1 MPECPDLAAK
11 IAAMQ
16 EKIAKQKKV
25 DRALDATLNPEADGW
40 SPLDPDFA
48 EVAPGTPV
56 FHGTRKGNIASI
68 KSEGF
73 KIPRKSR
80 DGTPGDLGS
89 GVYFSPSKAGASAYG
104 DAVVIN
110 KTTGE
115 SSFESNFIEGTIP
128 ANAHVLS
135 FNGTPDELA
144 AKLKVRPS
152 KLQQELKSRGYDGYS
167 AKALGATTD
176 EPEIVIWKK
185 PVLDEISG
193 IKKQRAKFK
202 MMDGTTSYADPEVFA
217 KDLDSM
223 TARLG
228 EDELRKTVQSIFDNK
243 VTPKGEVGL
252 NINYKFFDFNEEN
265 LNQVLVM
272 MGARR
277 AATKGGQDLMMQ
289 FTSEVATEEFMAQLT
304 LQGGNPEDM
313 LASLAREVKKA
324 ANLPLAMVQSK
335 RLKMDSSRK
344 LTDQLTQYAEQIKE
358 GGIGVTDTEK
368 SELLNMTRFA
378 IAFEELDAT
387 LSRKV
392 GQAMRS
398 RQYTG
403 AEIDVDS
410 LLGKVTYDGNES
422 FAALQEGSLATQILK
437 AIETGDAPA
446 LERVARAKRLG
457 ADVGA
462 SLTEANFFTQLRL
475 LNNYRKANLFS
486 SPATF
491 IQRNVVSGAL
501 VNSSY
506 MMEDVYEGV
515 FRVGVGDGF
524 KAAQYAAA
532 QTYQGFS
539 TAWSNAM
546 SSLTRGEATFTRA
559 ELKEGVDIE
568 SLVRRKEVEGD
579 RFNLLWDKVVGSGRG
594 VAPGNVVATMSLLNS
609 GARIA
614 IGNLVERIPGFR
626 KSTAGYSPS
635 FSLLAAGDEINRTMA
650 FHWKSSHESY
660 IQAVE
665 EWDELADTAGRSKAD
680 WVSARTNELVDQAVF
695 KGAMTDDELAKI
707 RRTIGAKQF
716 SDMSNET
723 MRLKLMNDQNGMPNP
738 MSPAGKAG
746 LDRGA
751 DVTFTQKLRDPV
763 LGGVQQMR
771 QNPLVAWEVP
781 VFQTPVNGLKWT
793 VSRDLLFNIADSL
806 RRESLQGVARVKGKE
821 VPYTGK
827 QMAKDRARALNAV
840 FIASATQALWQGG
853 LFTDGGPFNP
863 ENRKLTNSKIP
874 PYSFSLGGTAAL
886 GMSKILFPGAS
897 IDLVDLMGLQADVM
911 RAFSEG
917 VMTEGD
923 QNRLMNGI
931 TQAYARA
938 VENKNSLGAVLDILS
953 ALGGLAQGQEAQW
966 GRIMRS
972 NMNGI
977 LPLSGLLTSGSRGF
991 TDADMIATDRRQMT
1005 PTELEAIGK
1014 DPNYALFD
1022 DFAQTVARG
1031 YPLLGLPGAKLRHR
1045 DWMGRERQK
1054 PFGLPWDATSPF
1066 APIIIKDTPFD
1077 QWMAKHGFG
1086 GVPNANGKLG
1096 NRELGKGNFAT
1107 MSIDEENDY
1116 RESMWSAK
1124 GEIPAEMVLGQANT
1138 FIDTGFYQYDVN
1150 RFVQGRTLKEALT
1163 ALSVDP
1169 SYNADLNTPNS
1180 PSLTQN
1186 MGDPI
1191 SQRSLS
1197 QRKQGQKGNDPRQVY
1212 KVYNAIVNYYS
1223 WYGAQRMMELNPD
1236 YVKKAMANQ
1245 QIKGK
1250 AALEDLMA
1258 TPLGLSRQ

>member
-25 DRALDATLNPEADGW
+25 DRALDATLKSEPEA
-40 SPLDPDFA
+40 
-48 EVAPGTPV
+48 GTP
-56 FHGTRKGNIASI
+56 K
-68 KSEGF
+68 E
-73 KIPRKSR
+73 
-80 DGTPGDLGS
+80 
-89 GVYFSPSKAGASAYG
+89 
-104 DAVVIN
+104 
-110 KTTGE
+110 
-115 SSFESNFIEGTIP
+115 
-128 ANAHVLS
+128 
-135 FNGTPDELA
+135 
-144 AKLKVRPS
+144 
-152 KLQQELKSRGYDGYS
+152 
-167 AKALGATTD
+167 
-176 EPEIVIWKK
+176 KK
-185 PVLDEISG
+185 P
-193 IKKQRAKFK
+193 RAKFK

-243 VTPKGEVGL
+243 VTPKGDVAGNGL

-313 LASLAREVKKA
+313 LASLSRDAKKVA
-324 ANLPLAMVQSK
+324 GLPLAMVQSK

-344 LTDQLTQYAEQIKE
+344 LTDELTQYAKQIKE
-358 GGIGVTDTEK
+358 GGIGVTDKEK
-368 SELLNMTRFA
+368 AELLNMTRFA

-392 GQAMRS
+392 GQALRA
-398 RQYTG
+398 RQFTN

-446 LERVARAKRLG
+446 LDRVARAKRLG

-462 SLTEANFFTQLRL
+462 SLNEANFFTQLRL

-501 VNSSY
+501 VNASY

-515 FRVGVGDGF
+515 FRAGVGDGF

-546 SSLTRGEATFTRA
+546 ASLTRGEATFTRA

-568 SLVRRKEVEGD
+568 SLAKRKEVEGD
-579 RFNLLWDKVVGSGRG
+579 RFNLLWDKVIGTGRG

-614 IGNLVERIPGFR
+614 IGNLVEQATKRIPGTGGAA

-660 IQAVE
+660 LQAVE
-665 EWDELADTAGRSKAD
+665 EWDELADTAGRSKSD
-680 WVSARTNELVDQAVF
+680 WVSARTNELVDKAVF

-771 QNPLVAWEVP
+771 QNPIVGWMVP
-781 VFQTPVNGLKWT
+781 VFQTPINGLKWT
-793 VSRDLLFNIADSL
+793 VSRDLIFNIADSL
-806 RRESLQGVARVKGKE
+806 RRESLQGIARVKGKE

-827 QMAKDRARALNAV
+827 QMAKDRARALNAA
-840 FIASATQALWQGG
+840 FIASATQALWQAG

-911 RAFSEG
+911 RAWSEG

-938 VENKNSLGAVLDILS
+938 VENKNSLGSVLDILS
-953 ALGGLAQGQEAQW
+953 ALGGLAQGREVQW

-991 TDADMIATDRRQMT
+991 TDADLIATDRRQMT

-1022 DFAQTVARG
+1022 DFAQTIARG
-1031 YPLLGLPGAKLRHR
+1031 YPLLGLPGAKLRHY
-1045 DWMGRERQK
+1045 DWMGREREK

-1066 APIIIKDTPFD
+1066 APIIVKDTPFD
-1077 QWMAKHGFG
+1077 QWLVKHGFG
-1086 GVPNANGKLG
+1086 SKPNPDGKLG
-1096 NRELGKGNFAT
+1096 AGELGKGNFAQ

-1116 RESMWSAK
+1116 RENMWSSK
-1124 GEIPAEMVLGQANT
+1124 GEIPAEMILGQSNT
-1138 FIDTGFYQYDVN
+1138 FIDTGLYQYDVN
-1150 RFVQGRTLKEALT
+1150 RFVQGRTLREALT

-1191 SQRSLS
+1191 SERSLS
-1197 QRKQGQKGNDPRQVY
+1197 QRKLGKKGNDPRQVY

-1223 WYGAQRMMELNPD
+1223 WYGAQRMTQLHPD
-1236 YVKKAMANQ
+1236 FVKKALANQ
-1245 QIKGK
+1245 QIKQNAGM
-1250 AALEDLMA
+1250 EDLMA

>member
-1 MPECPDLAAK
+1 MPECPELAAK

-25 DRALDATLNPEADGW
+25 DRALDARKAELEDWA
-40 SPLDPDFA
+40 PLDPGFA
-48 EVAPGTPV
+48 EVAPGSPV

-104 DAVVIN
+104 DAVVID
-110 KTTGE
+110 KATGK

-128 ANAHVLS
+128 ANAHVLE

-144 AKLKVRPS
+144 AKLKVRPA

-167 AKALGATTD
+167 AKALGSTTD
-176 EPEIVIWKK
+176 ELEIVIWNKS
-185 PVLDEISG
+185 VLDEISG
-193 IKKQRAKFK
+193 TKKPRAKFK

-228 EDELRKTVQSIFDNK
+228 EDELKKTVQSIFDNK
-243 VTPKGEVGL
+243 ITPRGEVGL
-252 NINYKFFDFNEEN
+252 NINYKDLDFNEEN
-265 LNQVLVM
+265 LNQALVM

-289 FTSEVATEEFMAQLT
+289 FTAEVATEEFMAQLT

-313 LASLAREVKKA
+313 LASLSRDAKKV

-344 LTDQLTQYAEQIKE
+344 LADELTQYAGQIKE
-358 GGIGVTDTEK
+358 GGIGVTDRQK
-368 SELLNMTRFA
+368 AGLLNMTRFA

-392 GQAMRS
+392 GQALRA
-398 RQYTG
+398 RQFRG
-403 AEIDVDS
+403 KEIDVDG

-422 FAALQEGSLATQILK
+422 FAALQEGSLASQILK
-437 AIETGDAPA
+437 AIETGDAA
-446 LERVARAKRLG
+446 SLERVARAKRLG
-457 ADVGA
+457 ADSGA
-462 SLTEANFFTQLRL
+462 SLTEPNFFTQLRL
-475 LNNYRKANLFS
+475 LNSYRKGNLFS

-501 VNSSY
+501 VNASY
-506 MMEDVYEGV
+506 MMEDVYEGA
-515 FRVGVGDGF
+515 FRVGARDGF
-524 KAAQYAAA
+524 KAAQYASA
-532 QTYQGFS
+532 QAYQGFS
-539 TAWSNAM
+539 SAWSNAM
-546 SSLTRGEATFTRA
+546 ASLTKGEATFTRA
-559 ELKEGVDIE
+559 ELKEGVDIQ
-568 SLVRRKEVEGD
+568 SLQNRKQAEYD
-579 RFNLLWDKVVGSGRG
+579 RLNYSWDKVVGADRG
-594 VAPGNVVATMSLLNS
+594 IAPGNVVATMNLLNS

-614 IGNLVERIPGFR
+614 IGSIVEKIPGAR

-650 FHWKSSHESY
+650 FQWKSSHESY
-660 IQAVE
+660 LQAVE
-665 EWDELADTAGRSKAD
+665 EWNELADTAGRSKSD
-680 WVSARTNELVDQAVF
+680 WVAKRTNELVDKAVF
-695 KGAMTDDELAKI
+695 KGAMTDDELAKL
-707 RRTIGAKQF
+707 RRTIGAKQY

-723 MRLKLMNDQNGMPNP
+723 LRLKLMNDQNGMPNP

-746 LDRGA
+746 LERGA
-751 DVTFTQKLRDPV
+751 DVTFTQKLKDPV

-771 QNPLVAWEVP
+771 QNPIVGWMAP
-781 VFQTPVNGLKWT
+781 VFQTPINGLKWT

-806 RRESLQGVARVKGKE
+806 RRESIQGMAKVKGKE
-821 VPYTGK
+821 LPYTGQ

-840 FIASATQALWQGG
+840 FIATATQALWQGG

-886 GMSKILFPGAS
+886 GFSKLLFPGAS

-953 ALGGLAQGQEAQW
+953 ALGGLAQGREVQW

-991 TDADMIATDRRQMT
+991 TDADLIATDRRQMT

-1014 DPNYALFD
+1014 DPNYALFE

-1066 APIIIKDTPFD
+1066 APIVIKDKPLD
-1077 QWMAKHGFG
+1077 QWLVKHGFG
-1086 GVPNANGKLG
+1086 GVPNSDGRLG
-1096 NRELGKGNFAT
+1096 SKELGTGNFAT
-1107 MSIDEENDY
+1107 MSVEEENDY
-1116 RESMWSAK
+1116 RENMWSSK
-1124 GEIPAEMVLGQANT
+1124 GEIPAEMILGQSNT
-1138 FIDTGFYQYDVN
+1138 FISTGLYQYDVN
-1150 RFVQGRTLKEALT
+1150 RFVQGRTLEEALT
-1163 ALSVDP
+1163 SLSVDP

-1191 SQRSLS
+1191 SERSLS

-1223 WYGAQRMMELNPD
+1223 WHGAQRMMQLHPD
-1236 YVKKAMANQ
+1236 FAKKAMANQ
-1245 QIKGK
+1245 QIKQK
-1250 AALEDLMA
+1250 AGIEDLMA

>member
-1 MPECPDLAAK
+1 MPECPDLAAQ

-16 EKIAKQKKV
+16 EKIAKEKKAKRAV
-25 DRALDATLNPEADGW
+25 DARRGELSPE
-40 SPLDPDFA
+40 
-48 EVAPGTPV
+48 PGTP
-56 FHGTRKGNIASI
+56 
-68 KSEGF
+68 
-73 KIPRKSR
+73 
-80 DGTPGDLGS
+80 
-89 GVYFSPSKAGASAYG
+89 KA
-104 DAVVIN
+104 
-110 KTTGE
+110 
-115 SSFESNFIEGTIP
+115 
-128 ANAHVLS
+128 
-135 FNGTPDELA
+135 
-144 AKLKVRPS
+144 
-152 KLQQELKSRGYDGYS
+152 
-167 AKALGATTD
+167 
-176 EPEIVIWKK
+176 KK
-185 PVLDEISG
+185 P
-193 IKKQRAKFK
+193 RAKFK

-223 TARLG
+223 AAKLG
-228 EDELRKTVQSIFDNK
+228 EDEIKKTVQSIFDNK
-243 VTPKGEVGL
+243 VTPRGEVGL
-252 NINYKFFDFNEEN
+252 NINYKDLDFNEEN
-265 LNQVLVM
+265 LNQVLAM

-289 FTSEVATEEFMAQLT
+289 FTAEVATEEFMAQLT
-304 LQGGNPEDM
+304 LQGGNPEEI
-313 LASLAREVKKA
+313 LASLSKDAKKA
-324 ANLPLAMVQSK
+324 AGLPLAMVQSK
-335 RLKMDSSRK
+335 RLKMDSSRM
-344 LTDQLTQYAEQIKE
+344 LTIQLEEYADQIKE
-358 GGIGVTDTEK
+358 GGIGVTDKEK
-368 SELLNMTRFA
+368 AELLNMTRFA

-387 LSRKV
+387 LSRKA
-392 GQAMRS
+392 GQALRA
-398 RQYTG
+398 RQFSGT
-403 AEIDVDS
+403 EIDVDS

-446 LERVARAKRLG
+446 LDKVARAKRLA
-457 ADVGA
+457 ADVNS

-501 VNSSY
+501 VNASY
-506 MMEDVYEGV
+506 MMEDVYEGAL
-515 FRVGVGDGF
+515 RVGPGDGF
-524 KAAQYAAA
+524 KAAQYASA

-539 TAWSNAM
+539 TAWGNAM
-546 SSLTRGEATFTRA
+546 SILTNGEATFTKA
-559 ELKEGVDIE
+559 ELKEGFNTG
-568 SLVRRKEVEGD
+568 SLANRKAAEFDKLNDAWE
-579 RFNLLWDKVVGSGRG
+579 KVVGTGRG
-594 VAPGNVVATMSLLNS
+594 VAPGNVVATMNLLNS
-609 GARIA
+609 AARIA
-614 IGNLVERIPGFR
+614 IGSIVEKIPGAR

-635 FSLLAAGDEINRTMA
+635 FTLLAAGDEINRKMA
-650 FHWKSSHESY
+650 FDWKSSHESY

-665 EWDELADTAGRSKAD
+665 EWDKSIELTDVSKSE
-680 WVSARTNELVDQAVF
+680 WVANRANELTDKAVF
-695 KGAMTDDELAKI
+695 KGAMTDDELAKL
-707 RRTIGAKQF
+707 RRSIGAKQF

-723 MRLKLMNDQNGMPNP
+723 LRLKLMNDQNGMPNP

-746 LDRGA
+746 LERGA

-771 QNPLVAWEVP
+771 QNPIVGWMVP
-781 VFQTPVNGLKWT
+781 VFQTPINGLKWT

-806 RRESLQGVARVKGKE
+806 RRETLQGVAKVQGKE
-821 VPYTGK
+821 LPYTGQ
-827 QMAKDRARALNAV
+827 QMAKDRARALQSV
-840 FIASATQALWQGG
+840 FIASATQALWQAG

-886 GMSKILFPGAS
+886 GFSKILFPGAS

-917 VMTEGD
+917 LMTEGD
-923 QNRLMNGI
+923 QSRLMNGI

-938 VENKNSLGAVLDILS
+938 VENKNSLGSVLDILS
-953 ALGGLAQGQEAQW
+953 ALGGLAVGREVQW

-977 LPLSGLLTSGSRGF
+977 LPLSGALTSGSRGF
-991 TDADMIATDRRQMT
+991 SDPNQVTTDRRQMT

-1014 DPNYALFD
+1014 DPNYALFE
-1022 DFAQTVARG
+1022 DFTQTVARG

-1066 APIIIKDTPFD
+1066 APIIIKDKPLD
-1077 QWMAKHGFG
+1077 QWLVKHGFG
-1086 GVPNANGKLG
+1086 NVPNADGKLG
-1096 NRELGKGNFAT
+1096 AKELGSGNFAT
-1107 MSIDEENDY
+1107 MSIEEENDY
-1116 RESMWSAK
+1116 RESMWSAT
-1124 GEIPAEMVLGQANT
+1124 GDIPAEMILGNSNA

-1150 RFVQGRTLKEALT
+1150 RFVQGRTLEQALT

-1180 PSLTQN
+1180 PSLTQR

-1191 SQRSLS
+1191 SERSLS

-1223 WYGAQRMMELNPD
+1223 WYGAQRMMELHPD

-1245 QIKGK
+1245 QIKTNAG
-1250 AALEDLMA
+1250 LEDLMA